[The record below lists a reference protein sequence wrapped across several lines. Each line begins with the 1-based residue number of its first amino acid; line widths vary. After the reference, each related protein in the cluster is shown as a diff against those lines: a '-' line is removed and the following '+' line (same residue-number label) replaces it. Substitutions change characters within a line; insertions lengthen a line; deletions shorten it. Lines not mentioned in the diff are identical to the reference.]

1 MPDSIQ
7 SRPSPIYLN
16 YMDSIQQSKKK
27 YAAMLEP
34 LCRRYDLT
42 RNELDIML
50 FLANNPGFDRAADIV
65 SIRRIAKSHVSLSVG
80 NLEKRGLLVR
90 ELEEG
95 DRRTAHLKLTDS
107 AHSIIR
113 AGQHLQKQ
121 FYTRMFAG
129 LTRQELDQWGIVLAK
144 ICGNIEHL
152 DVESE
157 PFHTEGSNG

>member
-1 MPDSIQ
+1 MSDTI
-7 SRPSPIYLN
+7 RPHIHPAPH
-16 YMDSIQQSKKK
+16 YMDSIQTSKKK
-27 YAAMLEP
+27 YAALLEP

-50 FLANNPGFDRAADIV
+50 FLATNPGFDRAADSV

-90 ELEEG
+90 EAEED
-95 DRRTAHLKLTDS
+95 DRRSAHLRPTE
-107 AHSIIR
+107 AAQPIIR

-129 LTRQELDQWGIVLAK
+129 LSKEELDQWGRVLSK
-144 ICGNIEHL
+144 ICSNIEAL
-152 DVESE
+152 DVTSE
-157 PFHTEGSNG
+157 TFQEEGSRT

>member
-1 MPDSIQ
+1 MTDSTQ
-7 SRPSPIYLN
+7 SNPLFPR
-16 YMDSIQQSKKK
+16 YMDSIHQSKKK

-34 LCRRYDLT
+34 LCRQYDLT
-42 RNELDIML
+42 RNELDILL

-90 ELEEG
+90 ESEEG
-95 DRRTAHLKLTDS
+95 DRRTAHLKPTGF
-107 AHSIIR
+107 AHPIIR

-129 LTRQELDQWGIVLAK
+129 LTKQELDQWGIVLAK
-144 ICGNIEHL
+144 ICSNIEYL